1 MQTHLNQLLNSALN
15 ARQINLATL
24 S

>member
-1 MQTHLNQLLNSALN
+1 MS
-15 ARQINLATL
+15 IVCSNLATL